1 MNDQRADDLTTEPA
15 VDNNPTRLHGPGS
28 GALATAGLAGLAYWA
43 TGFVTFPDGPTMATA
58 SAQQVRDHVA
68 RSGGAIQVAAI
79 AGMVGLAAALIF
91 FAALVRQVRDR
102 LPGSLLAEVVLGAGV
117 LIVAYQW
124 LMVTAEAVPRLLP
137 NLLDSVSLG
146 AVNDRTVQGWYGLAG
161 FTHFM
166 GDLAM
171 VPMIMVMAAFSL
183 AARRGRLLP
192 RWLIWV
198 GLAIVASGAAGMV
211 GILGEVAALYPFW
224 FGGLFGYYPWIL
236 AVSVTSLV
244 RLRRS
249 RHVPAR

>member
-1 MNDQRADDLTTEPA
+1 M
-15 VDNNPTRLHGPGS
+15 
-28 GALATAGLAGLAYWA
+28 
-43 TGFVTFPDGPTMATA
+43 
-58 SAQQVRDHVA
+58 RDPVA
-68 RSGGAIQVAAI
+68 KTGGAAQVAAM
-79 AGMVGLAAALIF
+79 AGMVGLEAALLF

-124 LMVTAEAVPRLLP
+124 LMVTAEALPRLLP

-146 AVNDRTVQGWYGLAG
+146 AVNDRTVQGWYDLAG

-171 VPMIMVMAAFSL
+171 VPMIMVVGAFSL
-183 AARRGRLLP
+183 AAKRGRLLP
-192 RWLIWV
+192 RWLVWV
-198 GLAIVASGAAGMV
+198 SLAIVASGAIGMV
-211 GILGEVAALYPFW
+211 GIIGEVRALYPFW
-224 FGGLFGYYPWIL
+224 FGALFGYFLWIL
-236 AVSVTSLV
+236 AVSVTSVV